1 MFRPSVF
8 GARYTR
14 RTAAA
19 ELMLDLADALSAR
32 SPVYMLGGGNPARI
46 PEVEAVF
53 GRRLREIAADA
64 TQFGRFAGQYSDPAG
79 DPAFRDAVA
88 AALSAEFGWRLERAN
103 VALTAGSQVGFF
115 FLFNWL
121 AGLQADGRRRRLL
134 LPLAPEYI
142 GYADLGLADDMLL
155 SQPARIEREADGF
168 FKYRLDTDSLTVPD
182 DVAAI
187 CVSRPT
193 NPSGNVLT
201 VAELER
207 LDAIARARGVPLVI
221 DAAYGLPFPGLQFD
235 DPAAYWNENVILCLS
250 LSKLGLPGA
259 RTGIVVADASVVEA
273 VTAFNATAALAPAG
287 TAATIAEPLLR
298 SGELL
303 RLCRDVVRPHYT
315 ALCRQA
321 IDRLRDELWRPAA
334 CHPSP
339 RRRVFP
345 LAVVS
350 GAAGDERGALSAAES
365 ARRVRDFRAPF
376 LPGAR
381 CGLAAPPRVPA
392 DQLFAGTG
400 HVSPRALKFL
410 PTKCAAPTPERR
422 PSDSPR
428 GGAPPYRFPG
438 HLID

>member
-8 GARYTR
+8 GERYTR

-88 AALSAEFGWRLERAN
+88 AALSAEFGWRLERGN

-142 GYADLGLADDMLL
+142 GYADLGAADDMLL

-168 FKYRLDTDSLTVPD
+168 FKYRLDTDRLEVPD

-235 DPAAYWNENVILCLS
+235 DPAAYWNDNVILCLS

-273 VTAFNATAALAPAG
+273 ITAFNATAALAPAG
-287 TAATIAEPLLR
+287 TAATIVEPLLR

-303 RLCRDVVRPHYT
+303 RLCRDVVRPYYRRVVGRRST
-315 ALCRQA
+315 GCARAVATCR
-321 IDRLRDELWRPAA
+321 W
-334 CHPSP
+334 SSTP
-339 RRRVFP
+339 RRRVLP

-350 GAAGDERGALSAAES
+350 GAAGDERGTLSAAQ
-365 ARRVRDFRAPF
+365 ARGVYVISGHHFFP
-376 LPGAR
+376 
-381 CGLAAPPRVPA
+381 GLAADWSHRDECLRINYSQAPDTVAP
-392 DQLFAGTG
+392 
-400 HVSPRALKFL
+400 ALKSL
-410 PTKCAAPTPERR
+410 PTKLRR
-422 PSDSPR
+422 AY
-428 GGAPPYRFPG
+428 G
-438 HLID
+438 